1 MSIPSSNVK
10 QKLFRG
16 GPLLGLYH
24 IKRVGQPLPG
34 SQFYPSANDNYRG
47 SAHSVVL
54 MHSAPHLGLGSRT
67 YGDVHGMLREKE
79 QTQISPGREDH
90 HSKYSGGVSASR
102 RGSLAKA
109 HSWQEQQKL
118 TTAAED
124 GNRDGLRT
132 DPSSLAQSSLP
143 L

>member
-1 MSIPSSNVK
+1 MLIPSSNVK
-10 QKLFRG
+10 QKLFKG

-47 SAHSVVL
+47 TAHSVVL

-67 YGDVHGMLREKE
+67 YGDVHGMLGEKE
-79 QTQISPGREDH
+79 HPR
-90 HSKYSGGVSASR
+90 KYSGGVSASR

-109 HSWQEQQKL
+109 HPWQEQQKL

-124 GNRDGLRT
+124 GSRDGLRT
-132 DPSSLAQSSLP
+132 DPSSLARSSLP